1 MFVSTKSWTHPYGQ
15 DIYVHILELLGI
27 RVLRSSPR
35 IMAKIGRGPSV
46 ILRQLVPCLSL
57 IMAHVSLVD

>member
-1 MFVSTKSWTHPYGQ
+1 MFVSTKSWIHPSRQ

-27 RVLRSSPR
+27 RVLRLSLR

-46 ILRQLVPCLSL
+46 ILRQQVPSLGL
-57 IMAHVSLVD
+57 IMAPASLVD